1 MMSALFNIF
10 NLVSYKFYVLVIIE
24 LLNGSNIYGPSL
36 DHCFYSLDWQEM
48 SLIKFRPS
56 YHKDVTRLDLLT
68 MNTFSPNLDEQS
80 RDFPL
85 RSQPCYTQ
93 RPRAVAPSDRRA
105 LLSLGQGRRAEPW
118 RFQSLLQ
125 VEHLR
130 FMQSMQ
136 ISI

>member
-1 MMSALFNIF
+1 M
-10 NLVSYKFYVLVIIE
+10 VQ
-24 LLNGSNIYGPSL
+24 IYGPSL
-36 DHCFYSLDWQEM
+36 DQCYYSLDWQEM
-48 SLIKFRPS
+48 SLIKFRP
-56 YHKDVTRLDLLT
+56 YHEDVTRLD
-68 MNTFSPNLDEQS
+68 QS
-80 RDFPL
+80 SMSLNRAVPT
-85 RSQPCYTQ
+85 SQHYSQ